1 MGQGDVVLEL
11 KRRRPDEDY
20 QASSK
25 PLSEFLPWMEFV
37 TNDVVLCKDGSLVAS
52 FEFTGIDAE
61 GVEQIDIDTQASRH
75 DRGVKILGPEMTLWY
90 THTRKRANDY
100 VSKEEIQNS
109 TARMIDEAWREDF
122 GTRNHYRDRTFLSFV
137 YTPKGGSGRF
147 LDNIGRLM
155 TNGSTPTQ
163 ALIGSLKLSF
173 SGSDRFMFTVDEIAS
188 GIDILNSSAD
198 QFWAGMT
205 GMKAQRLSGDKF
217 RGLLQ
222 RLASPGSEQEN
233 VSVDNNQAYLD
244 SAIGTDTILVH
255 QRHMTFEG
263 VRRKYASVSSIKMW
277 PENGSWPGV
286 FDTLMGADAE
296 LVFSLGFQCLDQ
308 ISAKKYVEDL
318 RRHHENFSKGIV
330 TRLKEVASKEE
341 STNIDNESKIK
352 HKDADDAL
360 NDLGAGGTA
369 GYLLSTLVTYGDT
382 LKDMEDGFKDCAE
395 RFQEH
400 GFLLMRETMHQLSGW
415 SGILP
420 GQKQRPVRWVFAS
433 GANLSDM
440 APLRSIKTGN
450 RVSEYLSQ
458 QRRTE
463 TTAVT
468 VLETSSKVPFFF
480 DFYSTDLPHT
490 MVIGP
495 SRMGKSILVM
505 FIVSQFQR
513 YNPQVFIFDKDKT
526 CRIPT
531 VAHQGKYLDL
541 GKEHVPINPLKH
553 IDDKAD
559 MDWFV
564 NWVEI
569 LLTSRD
575 YTIQAG
581 DDTHIMNALR
591 TVLELKKTVDVSL
604 GDFSNLLPSHLS
616 QQMARWVGD
625 GQFAKY
631 FDNKE
636 DALDLADWTAMAMDD
651 LFSND
656 TVAQAFLDYA
666 FRRIYKRLDGRPSI
680 IYIEEA
686 WFALKDEKFTAKM
699 DDWLRTLAKKN
710 ALLMLA
716 TQSLNELA
724 GSKAFT
730 AMVDNIPNRIFLPN
744 PNARASKDL
753 YKGKFNLN
761 DAQLETIRTATPKM
775 DYYFCNPSMSRKIN
789 ARLPTGILAW
799 LRSDSDAQKMFDEA
813 RSLFKDKWME
823 AYYERVREN
832 K

>member
-1 MGQGDVVLEL
+1 MLEL
-11 KRRRPDEDY
+11 KRKRPDEEY
-20 QASSK
+20 QTSSRS
-25 PLSEFLPWMEFV
+25 LSELLPWMEFV
-37 TNDVVLCKDGSLVAS
+37 TDDVVLCKDGSLVAS

-61 GVEQIDIDTQASRH
+61 GVEQIDIDTQADRH
-75 DRGVKILGPEMTLWY
+75 DRGVKVLGPEMTLWY
-90 THTRKRANDY
+90 THARKRADEY
-100 VSKEEIQNS
+100 VSPEEIANP
-109 TARMIDEAWREDF
+109 TARMIDQSWRKDF
-122 GTRNHYRDRTFLSFV
+122 GTRHHYRDRTFLSFV

-155 TNGSTPTQ
+155 TNGSTPFQ
-163 ALIGSLKLSF
+163 AFIGSIKLSF
-173 SGSDRFMFTVDEIAS
+173 SGADRFLYTVDEIAS
-188 GIDILNSSAD
+188 GVDVLNAAAD

-205 GMKAQRLSGDKF
+205 GMKFQRLQGDKM
-217 RGLLQ
+217 RGLLH

-233 VSVDNNQAYLD
+233 VSVDNKQAYLD
-244 SAIGTDTILVH
+244 SAIGTDTIVAY
-255 QRHMTFEG
+255 QRHMIFDG
-263 VRRKYASVSSIKMW
+263 VKRKYASVSSIKMW
-277 PENGSWPGV
+277 PESGSWPGV
-286 FDTLMGADAE
+286 FDTLMAADTE
-296 LVFSLGFQCLDQ
+296 LVFSMGFRCLDQ
-308 ISAKKYVEDL
+308 LSAKKYIEDL
-318 RRHHENFSKGIV
+318 RRHHENFSKGIM
-330 TRLKEVASKEE
+330 TRIKEVASKQE
-341 STNIDNESKIK
+341 SSNVDNESKIK
-352 HKDADDAL
+352 YMDADSAL

-369 GYLLSTLVTYGDT
+369 GFLLSTLVTYGDT
-382 LKDMEDGFKDCAE
+382 LKEMEDGFKDCAE
-395 RFQEH
+395 RFQEN

-420 GQKQRPVRWVFAS
+420 GQKTRPVRWVFAS

-450 RVSEYLSQ
+450 RISSYLSQ

-468 VLETSSKVPFFF
+468 VLETNSKVPFFF

-490 MVIGP
+490 MVVGP

-531 VAHQGKYLDL
+531 VAHHGKYLDL
-541 GKEHVPINPLKH
+541 GNEHVPINPLKY

-559 MDWFV
+559 MDWFI

-581 DDTHIMNALR
+581 DDAYIAKALN
-591 TVLELKKTVDVSL
+591 TVLELKKSTEVSL
-604 GDFSNLLPSHLS
+604 GDFANQLPIHLS

-666 FRRIYKRLDGRPSI
+666 FRRIYKRLDGRPTI

-775 DYYFCNPSMSRKIN
+775 DYYFCNPSMSRKIT
-789 ARLPTGILAW
+789 ARLPPGILAW
-799 LRSDSDAQKMFDEA
+799 LRSDSDAQRMFNEA
-813 RSLFKDKWME
+813 RTLFKENWME